1 MNGFSEDT
9 EVVDLGREFQRDD
22 TLLEKKFKDEL
33 NSFRI
38 IQISFHYIPA
48 VNINEIVDQL
58 IDHHKICMTSAVF
71 ERINI

>member
-33 NSFRI
+33 ILF
-38 IQISFHYIPA
+38 
-48 VNINEIVDQL
+48 
-58 IDHHKICMTSAVF
+58 TS
-71 ERINI
+71 ERILVVGPLLELFK